1 MGGKNSFANQ
11 VFNPGNIWGW
21 NKPKPAPTPA
31 PKPKPA
37 PTPMAAPAVP
47 SEKAAADVAMEYE
60 NKKRKAAG
68 RESTVLTSGLG
79 GGMNTTYSV
88 NKPTLGA

>member
-1 MGGKNSFANQ
+1 MGGKNSFLNQ

-21 NKPKPAPTPA
+21 NKPA
-31 PKPKPA
+31 PKPTPKPA
-37 PTPMAAPAVP
+37 PTPMATPAVP
-47 SEKAAADVAMEYE
+47 SEKAAADAAMEYE

-68 RESTVLTSGLG
+68 RESTILTSGLG
-79 GGMNTTYSV
+79 SGINTTYSV